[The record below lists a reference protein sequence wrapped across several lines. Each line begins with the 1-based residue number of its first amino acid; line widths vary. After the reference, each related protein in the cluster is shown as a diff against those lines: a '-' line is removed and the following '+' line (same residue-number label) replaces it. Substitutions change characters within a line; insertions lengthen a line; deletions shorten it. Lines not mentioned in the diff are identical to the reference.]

1 MKLPNGYGSISKMS
15 GKRRNPF
22 RVRITVGWALEEG
35 RAVQKF
41 KTVGYYKTKQEAL
54 DALAEYNRS
63 PYDLDTRAMT
73 FEDVYRVWSENYFST
88 LKSLSSERTVRSAY
102 NYASGL
108 YKMKMRDIRTYH
120 LKECMD
126 KGYVIPTVGKDK
138 GKKRYATANTKTRMK
153 SLFNLIFD
161 YAMEHEI
168 VDKNYARMFNLDE
181 DIIAQKTKDKKPT
194 IPFNNDELK
203 LLWDNVNKVQ
213 FVDMILIG
221 IYSGWRPQEM
231 AILELK
237 DIDLDKNIMFGG
249 MKTDAG
255 KNRFVPIHP
264 LIRDLIVKRYEEAVE
279 LGSNVLFNDIDG
291 QRGTKMTYDKY
302 RSRFDKVMKR
312 LNMRFHRPHETRHSF
327 ITLAKDYKI
336 NEYILKMIVG
346 HKTADITERV
356 YTHRTLDQLQEEMLK
371 IGQYRQS
378 DEEYIIE
385 W

>member
-1 MKLPNGYGSISKMS
+1 M
-15 GKRRNPF
+15 
-22 RVRITVGWALEEG
+22 
-35 RAVQKF
+35 
-41 KTVGYYKTKQEAL
+41 
-54 DALAEYNRS
+54 
-63 PYDLDTRAMT
+63 
-73 FEDVYRVWSENYFST
+73 
-88 LKSLSSERTVRSAY
+88 
-102 NYASGL
+102 
-108 YKMKMRDIRTYH
+108 
-120 LKECMD
+120 
-126 KGYVIPTVGKDK
+126 
-138 GKKRYATANTKTRMK
+138 
-153 SLFNLIFD
+153 FD

-181 DIIAQKTKDKKPT
+181 DIITQKAKDKKPT

-203 LLWDNVNKVQ
+203 LLWDNVDKVQ

-231 AILELK
+231 ATLELK
-237 DIDLDKNIMFGG
+237 DVDLDKNIMFGG

-264 LIRDLIVKRYEEAVE
+264 LIRELIAKRYEEAVK

-356 YTHRTLDQLQEEMLK
+356 YTHRTLDQLQEEILK

-378 DEEYIIE
+378 DEEYIVE